1 MTTAV
6 EAIPT
11 KSFEVGSV
19 RKKGD
24 RVVFTI
30 LEDEDGIEYG
40 YGTVIG
46 EKDVNT
52 AIVLVVLKGRRGEIR
67 DELEIPY
74 AELSPHIV
82 EAKNEED

>member
-24 RVVFTI
+24 RVCFI
-30 LEDEDGIEYG
+30 FMEDEDGIEYG

-52 AIVLVVLKGRRGEIR
+52 AIVLVVLQGRRGQLR

-74 AELSPHIV
+74 AELTPHIL
-82 EAKNEED
+82 EDKKGK